1 MSGWIFNFKI
11 VTLLQIHESN
21 IIIMTNIKRNLPLKD
36 KQVGKVI
43 KDALTDIL
51 EELGYKYELDEDGSI
66 NFFLNLENY
75 TNEVRSIVEGVE
87 FYVVFNEECRI
98 ITVNEGCWK
107 QIKSDD
113 YDEAGKLLEAI
124 NRANAGFHVT
134 SYISLNSETH
144 MTEVYSSTHYPYLP
158 NKEYLKEQLDNKICE
173 IIFANKI
180 INQFME
186 EATNEDAR
194 QMFTEAMLRQ
204 QNPN

>member
-1 MSGWIFNFKI
+1 
-11 VTLLQIHESN
+11 
-21 IIIMTNIKRNLPLKD
+21 MTNKDSKLPLKEEQTD
-36 KQVGKVI
+36 TEI

-51 EELGYKYELDEDGSI
+51 EEMGYQYELDEDGSI
-66 NFFLNLENY
+66 NFFLNPDNY
-75 TNEVRSIVEGVE
+75 TDEVRSIIEGVE
-87 FYVVFNEECRI
+87 FYIIINEECRI

-113 YDEAGKLLEAI
+113 YDEAGRLLEAI

-134 SYISLNSETH
+134 SYISLNSSTH
-144 MTEVYSSTHYPYLP
+144 MTEVYSSTHFPYLP
-158 NKEYLKEQLDNKICE
+158 NKEYLKEQLNAKICE
-173 IIFANKI
+173 IIFSNKI

-194 QMFTEAMLRQ
+194 QLFTEAMLRQ

>member
-1 MSGWIFNFKI
+1 
-11 VTLLQIHESN
+11 
-21 IIIMTNIKRNLPLKD
+21 MTNKDSKLPLKEE
-36 KQVGKVI
+36 QVGTEM

-51 EELGYKYELDEDGSI
+51 EELGYKYNLDEDGSI
-66 NFFLNLENY
+66 NFFLNLDDY
-75 TNEVRSIVEGVE
+75 TDEVRSIVEGVE
-87 FYVVFNEECRI
+87 FYIIFNEECRI

-113 YDEAGKLLEAI
+113 YDEAGRLLEAI

-134 SYISLNSETH
+134 SYISLNSSTH

-158 NKEYLKEQLDNKICE
+158 DKEYLKDQLDTKICE

-194 QMFTEAMLRQ
+194 QMFAEAMLRHQ
-204 QNPN
+204 KVN

>member
-1 MSGWIFNFKI
+1 
-11 VTLLQIHESN
+11 
-21 IIIMTNIKRNLPLKD
+21 MTNKDIKLPLKE
-36 KQVGKVI
+36 KQVGSEMRDSLI
-43 KDALTDIL
+43 DIL
-51 EELGYKYELDEDGSI
+51 EELGYQYELDEDGSI
-66 NFFLNLENY
+66 NFFLNLDDY
-75 TNEVRSIVEGVE
+75 TDEVRSIVEGVE
-87 FYVVFNEECRI
+87 FYIMFNEECRI

-113 YDEAGKLLEAI
+113 YDEAGRLLEAI

-134 SYISLNSETH
+134 SYISLNSSTH

-158 NKEYLKEQLDNKICE
+158 DKEYLKEQLDTKICE

-194 QMFTEAMLRQ
+194 QLFAEAMLKR

>member
-1 MSGWIFNFKI
+1 MAII
-11 VTLLQIHESN
+11 ES
-21 IIIMTNIKRNLPLKD
+21 NLPLKD
-36 KQVGKVI
+36 KQVGKEMR
-43 KDALTDIL
+43 DSLTDIL
-51 EELGYKYELDEDGSI
+51 EELGYKYEIDEDGSI
-66 NFFLNLENY
+66 NFFLNLDNY
-75 TNEVRSIVEGVE
+75 TDEVRSIVDGVE
-87 FYVVFNEECRI
+87 FYIIINEECRI

-113 YDEAGKLLEAI
+113 YDEAGRLLEAI
-124 NRANAGFHVT
+124 NRTNAGFHVT
-134 SYISLNSETH
+134 SYIRLNSETH

-158 NKEYLKEQLDNKICE
+158 DKEYLKEQLDTKICE

-194 QMFTEAMLRQ
+194 QLFTDAMQRQ

>member
-1 MSGWIFNFKI
+1 
-11 VTLLQIHESN
+11 
-21 IIIMTNIKRNLPLKD
+21 MTNKDSKYPLKEEQTD
-36 KQVGKVI
+36 TEI
-43 KDALTDIL
+43 KDALINVL
-51 EELGYKYELDEDGSI
+51 EEHGYKYELDEDGSI
-66 NFFLNLENY
+66 NFFLNPDDY
-75 TNEVRSIVEGVE
+75 TDEVRSIVEGVV
-87 FYVVFNEECRI
+87 FYIMFNEECRI

-113 YDEAGKLLEAI
+113 YDEAGRLLEAI
-124 NRANAGFHVT
+124 NRANGGFHAT

-194 QMFTEAMLRQ
+194 QMFAETMLRQ

>member
-1 MSGWIFNFKI
+1 MVNKNS
-11 VTLLQIHESN
+11 
-21 IIIMTNIKRNLPLKD
+21 NLPLKD
-36 KQVGKVI
+36 KQLGAEI
-43 KDALTDIL
+43 KDALLDIL
-51 EELGYKYELDEDGSI
+51 EEMGYKYELDEDGSI
-66 NFFLNLENY
+66 NFLLNPDHY
-75 TNEVRSIVEGVE
+75 TDEVRSFVEGVD
-87 FYVVFNEECRI
+87 FYIIINEECRI

-107 QIKSDD
+107 QVKSDD
-113 YDEAGKLLEAI
+113 YDEAGRLLEAI

-134 SYISLNSETH
+134 SYISLNSSTH

-158 NKEYLKEQLDNKICE
+158 DKEYLKEQLDDKICE

-180 INQFME
+180 INQFMD

>member
-1 MSGWIFNFKI
+1 
-11 VTLLQIHESN
+11 
-21 IIIMTNIKRNLPLKD
+21 MTNKDSKCPLNKEQD
-36 KQVGKVI
+36 GTEI
-43 KDALTDIL
+43 KDSLIDIL
-51 EELGYKYELDEDGSI
+51 EELGYKYELDDDGSI
-66 NFFLNLENY
+66 NFVLNPDDY
-75 TNEVRSIVEGVE
+75 TDEVRSIVEGVV
-87 FYVVFNEECRI
+87 FYIIFNEECRI

-107 QIKSDD
+107 QIKSND
-113 YDEAGKLLEAI
+113 YDEAGRLLEAI

-134 SYISLNSETH
+134 SYISLNSSTH
-144 MTEVYSSTHYPYLP
+144 MTEVYSSTHYPYLS
-158 NKEYLKEQLDNKICE
+158 NKEYLKEQLDNKISE

>member
-1 MSGWIFNFKI
+1 
-11 VTLLQIHESN
+11 
-21 IIIMTNIKRNLPLKD
+21 MTNKYSKCPLNKEQSGTGMRD
-36 KQVGKVI
+36 SLI
-43 KDALTDIL
+43 DIL
-51 EELGYKYELDEDGSI
+51 EELGYQYELEDDDSI
-66 NFFLNLENY
+66 NFVLNPDNY
-75 TNEVRSIVEGVE
+75 TDEVRSIVDGVE
-87 FYVVFNEECRI
+87 FYIIINEDCRI

-107 QIKSDD
+107 QIKTDD
-113 YDEAGKLLEAI
+113 YDEAGRLLEAI

-134 SYISLNSETH
+134 SFISLNSETH

-158 NKEYLKEQLDNKICE
+158 DKEYLKEQLDTKICE

>member
-1 MSGWIFNFKI
+1 MVNKGRKSCLKEEQK
-11 VTLLQIHESN
+11 VT
-21 IIIMTNIKRNLPLKD
+21 
-36 KQVGKVI
+36 GI
-43 KDALTDIL
+43 KDALINVL

-66 NFFLNLENY
+66 NFVLNPDDY
-75 TNEVRSIVEGVE
+75 TDEVRSIVEGVE
-87 FYVVFNEECRI
+87 FYIIFNEECRI

-113 YDEAGKLLEAI
+113 YDEAGRLLEAI

-134 SYISLNSETH
+134 SYINLNSPTH

-158 NKEYLKEQLDNKICE
+158 DKDYLKDQLDTKICE

-186 EATNEDAR
+186 DATNEDAR
-194 QMFTEAMLRQ
+194 QLFSEAMLRHQ
-204 QNPN
+204 EVN

>member
-1 MSGWIFNFKI
+1 
-11 VTLLQIHESN
+11 
-21 IIIMTNIKRNLPLKD
+21 MTNKDIKLPLKE
-36 KQVGKVI
+36 KQVGTEM

-66 NFFLNLENY
+66 NFFLNLYDY
-75 TNEVRSIVEGVE
+75 TDEVRSIVEGVE
-87 FYVVFNEECRI
+87 FYIMFNEECRI

-113 YDEAGKLLEAI
+113 YDEAGRLLEAI
-124 NRANAGFHVT
+124 NRANSGFHVT

-144 MTEVYSSTHYPYLP
+144 LTEVYSSTHYPYLP

-186 EATNEDAR
+186 EARNEDAC
-194 QMFTEAMLRQ
+194 QLFAEAMLRHQ
-204 QNPN
+204 KVN

>member
-1 MSGWIFNFKI
+1 
-11 VTLLQIHESN
+11 
-21 IIIMTNIKRNLPLKD
+21 MTNKDSKLLLKD
-36 KQVGKVI
+36 EKVGLEMRDSLI
-43 KDALTDIL
+43 DIL
-51 EELGYKYELDEDGSI
+51 AELGYKYKLDEDGSI
-66 NFFLNLENY
+66 NFFLNPDDY
-75 TNEVRSIVEGVE
+75 TDEVRSIVEGIV
-87 FYVVFNEECRI
+87 FYIILNEECRI

-113 YDEAGKLLEAI
+113 YDEAGRLLEAI

-194 QMFTEAMLRQ
+194 QMFAEAMLRQ

>member
-1 MSGWIFNFKI
+1 MVNKNS
-11 VTLLQIHESN
+11 
-21 IIIMTNIKRNLPLKD
+21 NLPLKD
-36 KQVGKVI
+36 KQLGAEMIINV
-43 KDALTDIL
+43 L
-51 EELGYKYELDEDGSI
+51 EEMDYKYELDEDGSI
-66 NFFLNLENY
+66 NFLLNPESY
-75 TNEVRSIVEGVE
+75 TDEVRSFIED
-87 FYVVFNEECRI
+87 VVFYIVFNQECRI

-113 YDEAGKLLEAI
+113 YDEAGRLLEAI

-134 SYISLNSETH
+134 SYISLNSSTH
-144 MTEVYSSTHYPYLP
+144 MTEVYSSTHFPYLL

-194 QMFTEAMLRQ
+194 QLFSEAMLRHQ
-204 QNPN
+204 KVN